1 MKKINNLSQLKAE
14 KQRLQLQRLRLE
26 TKMRDDWQALRS
38 SLRPSQILRSM
49 LQKKQSTTVDN
60 AQEPVS
66 KLLYR
71 QIASWIFKKMNE
83 RRRKAN

>member
-1 MKKINNLSQLKAE
+1 MKKINNLDQLKAE

-26 TKMRDDWQALRS
+26 TKMRDDWQTLRS
-38 SLRPSQILRSM
+38 SLRPSQLLRSM
-49 LQKKQSTTVDN
+49 LQKKQSAAADN
-60 AQEPVS
+60 TQEPVG

-71 QIASWIFKKMNE
+71 QIASWIFQKMSE